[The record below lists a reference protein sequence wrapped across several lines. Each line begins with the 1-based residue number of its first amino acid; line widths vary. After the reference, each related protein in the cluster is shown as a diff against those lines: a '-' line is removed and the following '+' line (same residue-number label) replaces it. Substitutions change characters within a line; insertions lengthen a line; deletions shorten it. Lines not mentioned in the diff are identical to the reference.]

1 MGGPRPR
8 ARRRRHPRPARGLG
22 AHLGGPV
29 HARQGRVPDAQ
40 PLDARLR
47 RRALRVGP
55 VAGPHPRPPA
65 RADRPRVAVRS
76 ADRVRRRDDPRH
88 RGGDRVAGAAARRGR
103 GRHRCAGRGHSRRLH
118 RRPAHLEHPGRR
130 DQRHGVHRRAAAPDP
145 LRDRRSGRGGVEP
158 GDRTVL
164 HRRARDRAAG
174 SPGALVRRPHLAG
187 AGVPILDVVVAGA
200 GFVALGFGIGTLGTL
215 IGAGGGFILLPVLAL
230 LSPQEPT
237 GTLTATSLAVVAA
250 NATSGAIAYGRQRRI
265 DLRSGIAFAIATL
278 PGSIAGAL
286 LARSV
291 PRGAFDAAFGLVLLA
306 LAAVLV
312 RTRTEQG
319 PAAPEG
325 RVWGRVPRVLVDAS
339 GIIHRYS
346 VELPLGIAMSFVIG
360 FASSLLGIGGGFIHV
375 PALIALLGFPVH
387 IATATSHFV
396 LAIMA
401 TAGTITHVAAGDLVD
416 VWPRAA
422 YIGAGAVG
430 GAQLGARLSRRV
442 RGPVIV
448 RVLAVAHA
456 IVAVRLGAP
465 GLLGG

>member
-1 MGGPRPR
+1 M
-8 ARRRRHPRPARGLG
+8 
-22 AHLGGPV
+22 
-29 HARQGRVPDAQ
+29 
-40 PLDARLR
+40 
-47 RRALRVGP
+47 
-55 VAGPHPRPPA
+55 
-65 RADRPRVAVRS
+65 
-76 ADRVRRRDDPRH
+76 
-88 RGGDRVAGAAARRGR
+88 
-103 GRHRCAGRGHSRRLH
+103 
-118 RRPAHLEHPGRR
+118 
-130 DQRHGVHRRAAAPDP
+130 
-145 LRDRRSGRGGVEP
+145 
-158 GDRTVL
+158 
-164 HRRARDRAAG
+164 
-174 SPGALVRRPHLAG
+174 
-187 AGVPILDVVVAGA
+187 PILDVVLAAA
-200 GFVALGFGIGTLGTL
+200 GFVALGFGIGTVGTL

-291 PRGAFDAAFGLVLLA
+291 PRGAFDAAFALVLLA

-339 GIIHRYS
+339 GIVHRYS

-375 PALIALLGFPVH
+375 PALIAILGFPVH
-387 IATATSHFV
+387 IATATSQFV

-401 TAGTITHVAAGDLVD
+401 IIGTVTHVVAGDLSD
-416 VWPRAA
+416 GWPRALYLA
-422 YIGAGAVG
+422 IGAVA
-430 GAQLGARLSRRV
+430 GAQLGARLSTRV
-442 RGPVIV
+442 RGRVIV
-448 RVLAVAHA
+448 RLLAIALVAVAL
-456 IVAVRLGAP
+456 RLAAQ
-465 GLLGG
+465 GLLGI